1 VPARDE
7 QRRHLRPEVLG
18 IGRVELGDGHAGA
31 GEEHRA
37 SGDDLARHGPARQAA
52 AVTVPEDR
60 EAYRRLPDPVRPEDV
75 VETVDT
81 SPAPAPDASDE
92 REVFLREAGG

>member
-1 VPARDE
+1 LPR
-7 QRRHLRPEVLG
+7 
-18 IGRVELGDGHAGA
+18 GRGNLSGDVGA
-31 GEEHRA
+31 GGEHRA
-37 SGDDLARHGPARQAA
+37 GGDGLVRHGPARHAA
-52 AVTVPEDR
+52 AMTAPDDR

-81 SPAPAPDASDE
+81 SPAPARDASDE